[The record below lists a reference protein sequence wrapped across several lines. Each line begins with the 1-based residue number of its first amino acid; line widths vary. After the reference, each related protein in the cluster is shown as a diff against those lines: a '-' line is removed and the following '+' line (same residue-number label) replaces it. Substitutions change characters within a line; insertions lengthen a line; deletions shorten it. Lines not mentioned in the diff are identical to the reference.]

1 MSNKLSLMVN
11 FVGVD
16 KLSGSLR
23 NIMQLGRKGSQSI
36 GQLTGESRKL
46 KSQLS
51 DVRRELKGASGN
63 VTGLIDRERQLE
75 RQIEQTNR
83 DLAERKRLMKIDADK
98 RAMQRRGDAMMS
110 SGRDQMVQGA
120 TLAAPLILATK
131 SAAEF
136 SSGMVDIQQKG
147 ELTNQATERLGE
159 NILVMARNAKQLPE
173 ALRSGVDLLMALG
186 MTPETSAAAIGPA
199 GRLATAYKVEIP
211 DAARAAHSS
220 LNNLQI
226 AANDVGLVF
235 DAMAAAGNAGGFE
248 VADMAR
254 HFPSLTAQMQAL
266 SEEGVPAV
274 ADLSAALQVAMHTA
288 GNADEAGNNIKNLL
302 AKINAPAT
310 IRAFKKNFGVD
321 LPAAMAKLEAEG
333 YSAMEAIAMVTKEA
347 TGGDDRKLGYA
358 FEDMQARMGIMALMQ
373 NMDEYRAIRDAAM
386 NSKGTVDAGFD
397 QRAARDA
404 TVNWRAFMGSV
415 SALAITIGTTL
426 LPAATDAMGMITS
439 LANSVGQWAQA
450 NPQAAGTIAKLVA
463 GLAVFKVTLGGT
475 MILFGPLLKGFATIN
490 ATVLR
495 FAGSWKNAFTMMRTA
510 ALFLGKGLM
519 KAGAMML
526 ANPII
531 LVITLIVAAIGV
543 AAYLI
548 YTHWDTIK
556 AAFWSAVESVSGAMN
571 AVWAFL
577 KNAFAKWVSLHSQAI
592 QIGKDII
599 GGLVA
604 GIMAA
609 PGRVWNALKGIVGG
623 AIGNVKDMLGIASP
637 SRVFMAIGDHT
648 GEGFARGIA
657 GKRSRVEGVAGRMA
671 RGAIAAGAVAMAP
684 TAAIAQPMKPTAT
697 ASAQARGMSGEG
709 RKTEIHIHQLPGED
723 ARELARRVAEVLR
736 REEESDDLSGYEDE
750 I

>member
-36 GQLTGESRKL
+36 GKLTGESRKL
-46 KSQLS
+46 KSQLAG
-51 DVRRELKGASGN
+51 VRRELRGASGN
-63 VTGLIDRERQLE
+63 VTGLIDRERALE

-136 SSGMVDIQQKG
+136 SSGMVDIQQKA
-147 ELTNQATERLGE
+147 ELSNKATDKLGR
-159 NILVMARNAKQLPE
+159 NILVAARNARQLPE
-173 ALRSGVDLLMALG
+173 AMRSGLDLLLARGLDVD
-186 MTPETSAAAIGPA
+186 AANDVIGPA
-199 GRLATAYKVEIP
+199 GRLATAYKVDIP
-211 DAARAAHSS
+211 DAAGAAYSS
-220 LNNLQI
+220 LQNLKV
-226 AANDVGLVF
+226 AARDVPMIF

-254 HFPSLTAQMQAL
+254 HFPALTAQLQAL
-266 SEEGVPAV
+266 DQKGVPAV

-302 AKINAPAT
+302 AKINAPVT
-310 IRAFKKNFGVD
+310 VRAFKKNFGVD
-321 LPAAMAKLEAEG
+321 LPAAMAKLEAKG

-347 TGGDDRKLGYA
+347 TGGDMKKLGYA
-358 FEDMQARMGIMALMQ
+358 FEDMQARQGIMALMQ

-426 LPAATDAMGMITS
+426 LPAATDAMNMITS
-439 LANSVGQWAQA
+439 LASSVGQWAQA
-450 NPQAAGTIAKLVA
+450 NPEAAGTIAKLVA
-463 GLAVFKVTLGGT
+463 GLAVFKIAMGAATFLVGGF
-475 MILFGPLLKGFATIN
+475 LGPLAKFIAFSQKVGLAAKAF
-490 ATVLR
+490 TVLR
-495 FAGSWKNAFTMMRTA
+495 TA
-510 ALFLGKGLM
+510 SLFLASGM
-519 KAGAMML
+519 AKAGALLL

-531 LVITLIVAAIGV
+531 LVVTLIAAAIGV

-571 AVWAFL
+571 TVWAFL
-577 KNAFAKWVSLHSQAI
+577 KSAFAKWVSLHSQAI

-609 PGRVWNALKGIVGG
+609 PGRVWTALKGIVGG

-684 TAAIAQPMKPTAT
+684 TAALAQPMAPSAT
-697 ASAQARGMSGEG
+697 AKAQARGMAGDG
-709 RKTEIHIHQLPGED
+709 RKVEIHIHQLPGED
-723 ARELARRVAEVLR
+723 ARELARRVAEELR
-736 REEESDDLSGYEDE
+736 REEKSAALSSYEDE